1 MAVPEAATHA
11 RAVRPP
17 RAMAWV
23 LLLASGAA
31 VLGVGLLA
39 TVVLFTRVGSSPA
52 PASFWPRLLAA
63 CALTLVSLALRSVR
77 WIFLLRRSE
86 TRIPIRDAYIG
97 YFAGLSLLVTPLL
110 LGEIA
115 IRAWILRARGRVP
128 VLTTA
133 VVNIWERVL
142 DLAGLSIVGGLAA
155 LASGSTDLWIATALG
170 VTALLLVPAARRALL
185 TMVVLV
191 ATWGTRLIRDGEAL
205 RFDRLAS
212 NASWLPGLGASV
224 IIWLL
229 PGIGLWALT
238 SGWSSHLTL
247 FAAEQHY
254 ARSATPGAAWLAP
267 GGVLIAGPE
276 MLETLT
282 VHGTPEGL
290 AVLSVFGVR
299 LATVG
304 VSIALGLV
312 FVLIHLRST
321 SADSAAHFD
330 DIADAYDVQIPEAR
344 RLALLD
350 RKTALMRDALAARND
365 GVKGLDV
372 GCGQGAYV

>member
-23 LLLASGAA
+23 LLLAGAA

-155 LASGSTDLWIATALG
+155 LASGST
-170 VTALLLVPAARRALL
+170 
-185 TMVVLV
+185 
-191 ATWGTRLIRDGEAL
+191 
-205 RFDRLAS
+205 
-212 NASWLPGLGASV
+212 
-224 IIWLL
+224 
-229 PGIGLWALT
+229 
-238 SGWSSHLTL
+238 
-247 FAAEQHY
+247 
-254 ARSATPGAAWLAP
+254 
-267 GGVLIAGPE
+267 
-276 MLETLT
+276 
-282 VHGTPEGL
+282 
-290 AVLSVFGVR
+290 
-299 LATVG
+299 
-304 VSIALGLV
+304 
-312 FVLIHLRST
+312 
-321 SADSAAHFD
+321 
-330 DIADAYDVQIPEAR
+330 
-344 RLALLD
+344 
-350 RKTALMRDALAARND
+350 
-365 GVKGLDV
+365 
-372 GCGQGAYV
+372 